1 VRILVDTSV
10 WSLALR
16 QSETDLSRKEAHAVD
31 LLKELIR
38 DGRVVVIGPVRQEI
52 LSGIPDEAQFGKLKA
67 KLRAFEDLGLTSDD
81 YELAAEFT
89 NTCRKRGVQG
99 SYIDFLICAVAA
111 RNKLPIFALD
121 KDFERYAQPLGI
133 SLYRY

>member
-1 VRILVDTSV
+1 MRVLVDTSV

-16 QSETDLSRKEAHAVD
+16 RSETDLSRKEAHAVD

-38 DGRVVVIGPVRQEI
+38 DGRVIVIGPVRQEI
-52 LSGIPDEAQFGKLKA
+52 LSGIPDEAQFRKLKA
-67 KLRAFEDLGLTSDD
+67 KLRAFEDLGLTSED
-81 YELAAEFT
+81 YELAAEFY
-89 NTCRKRGVQG
+89 NACRKRGVQG

-111 RNKLPIFALD
+111 RNKLPIFTLD